1 MFDPM
6 DEVRY
11 RYRLA
16 INYLRE
22 TNNAFDRGDWRGTV
36 ANAQLSAENAA
47 KAVIAIYRLPSWS
60 HDPSGELEELIDRMP
75 RELTSLILELAN
87 IAKALAPEHARSTY
101 GEPNAG
107 LTPWDIYGRD
117 DAERALAMAR
127 RAVDITNTILK
138 SLGINVTGTND
149 DSTQR

>member
-1 MFDPM
+1 MTI
-6 DEVRY
+6 
-11 RYRLA
+11 L
-16 INYLRE
+16 
-22 TNNAFDRGDWRGTV
+22 
-36 ANAQLSAENAA
+36 
-47 KAVIAIYRLPSWS
+47 S

-101 GEPNAG
+101 GEPSAG

-127 RAVDITNTILK
+127 RAVDMMNTILK
-138 SLGINVTGTND
+138 SLGINVTD
-149 DSTQR
+149 P